1 MGAWRYY
8 FLPEILHVAE
18 NILLKVYKCLIIGKY
33 VLRCKEI
40 LGSRII
46 IAFELPRRNR
56 GAQDHD
62 QGYGRSYRRHCP
74 IFRSHPFLPVSERSP
89 FSSCFPILN
98 ASMDKLGERRTLSP
112 AHSAALFDLLSH
124 SNVYSE
130 IRDFRRPGSL
140 EHYGPPF
147 TIEEE
152 KPSSSPALQ
161 GLVSKFLLNLPGLKD
176 VPEEFWK
183 VQLHDIIEA
192 LENANLSESYDKGV
206 VGTRKTVATAISAL
220 VEYPVRGT
228 FGGFSKVQDPDH
240 NYDLSNAEDLQR
252 AFRNLMDASIY
263 GIALD
268 DLIEKT
274 AETDKLVEHD
284 SMIQAAHEFVLVK

>member
-1 MGAWRYY
+1 
-8 FLPEILHVAE
+8 
-18 NILLKVYKCLIIGKY
+18 
-33 VLRCKEI
+33 
-40 LGSRII
+40 
-46 IAFELPRRNR
+46 
-56 GAQDHD
+56 
-62 QGYGRSYRRHCP
+62 
-74 IFRSHPFLPVSERSP
+74 
-89 FSSCFPILN
+89 
-98 ASMDKLGERRTLSP
+98 MDKLGERRTLSP